1 MKHDHS
7 IEGEPQFQ
15 KQPARIDPSEAKA
28 AKKLARERARGDD
41 DVASQHSVH
50 NEPAIFP
57 GMDGRPIE
65 RDWTCSSCGYNLRG
79 LTTGHP
85 CPECGHIE
93 VYHPPSEGEE
103 SYGRWLAEKR
113 AAVSPSRSWTIVT
126 LASVACAPVGFFAA
140 TLIPPVAILW
150 AAAVAAPAFD
160 EVVKV
165 AALLWLLEAKP
176 YLIRSRTQILT
187 MAACSALVFATAE
200 NLLYQAV
207 YPGAATPTVFAWRW
221 VVCIGLHVI
230 CTLIAAGG
238 IVRVWTAAKHEGRPP
253 SVSRAAPELVF
264 AMILHGAY
272 NATIMSLNWPGL
284 MF

>member
-28 AKKLARERARGDD
+28 AKKLAGERARADD
-41 DVASQHSVH
+41 DIARQHSIH

-85 CPECGHIE
+85 CPECGHVE
-93 VYHPPSEGEE
+93 VYHPPPEGEA
-103 SYGRWLAEKR
+103 SYGRWLADKR
-113 AAVSPSRSWTIVT
+113 AAVSPLRSWAAVG
-126 LASVACAPVGFFAA
+126 LASVLCAPVGFFAA
-140 TLIPPVAILW
+140 TLIPPFPILW
-150 AAAVAAPAFD
+150 STAVAAP
-160 EVVKV
+160 VVGEILKV

-176 YLIRSRTQILT
+176 YLIRSRTQILIA
-187 MAACSALVFATAE
+187 AACGALAFAAAE
-200 NLLYQAV
+200 NLLYQV
-207 YPGAATPTVFAWRW
+207 IFPNAATPEIFAWRW

-238 IVRVWTAAKHEGRPP
+238 IVRLWTAATHEGRPP

-272 NATIMSLNWPGL
+272 NATAMSLNWPGL